1 MEVKELRPGL
11 WRWTASHPE
20 WDHAETWGPEVASV
34 YAEFAEAAV
43 VVDPLV
49 PADEEER
56 FWSALDRDVERAGR
70 PLHVLLTVHWH
81 ERSVAAVLDRYHATL
96 WRPEQ
101 QGPLPAGVHAEVVKG
116 SDWVEA
122 LFFLEP
128 HRALV
133 TGDLLVGKDGGIE
146 LPVDWFPKDERDW
159 ARTELKP
166 DLQRRLAALPIELV
180 LVSHGEPILEDGAAA
195 LDRALRE

>member
-1 MEVKELRPGL
+1 M
-11 WRWTASHPE
+11 
-20 WDHAETWGPEVASV
+20 
-34 YAEFAEAAV
+34 
-43 VVDPLV
+43 
-49 PADEEER
+49 
-56 FWSALDRDVERAGR
+56 
-70 PLHVLLTVHWH
+70 
-81 ERSVAAVLDRYHATL
+81 
-96 WRPEQ
+96 
-101 QGPLPAGVHAEVVKG
+101 HAEVVKG